1 MGASTTSSIRVAF
14 AQVVLT
20 GLGARRCS
28 AHVSLER
35 HLSPDFQIELS
46 PIDPRVVRFDYKR
59 GAAAVATALELIHR
73 VDSPYAGI
81 TLDITHF
88 IGDSDED
95 MYKQIEACVPYATQ
109 THIRDHFDNRNP
121 IDLDRVWQI
130 FARHGYRGYMTL
142 EYAAN
147 GDPLTDV
154 PRRIE
159 LMKEFRCNGNSS
171 VCLEVSRHGKF
182 VLRACD
188 QMVIDDWGSGRRP
201 AGWK

>member
-14 AQVVLT
+14 AQMVLT

-46 PIDPRVVRFDYKR
+46 PINSRVVRFDYKR

-73 VDSPYAGI
+73 VGSPYVGT

-88 IGDSDED
+88 NGDSDED
-95 MYKQIEACVPYATQ
+95 MYKQIEARVPYATQ
-109 THIRDHFDNRNP
+109 THIRDHFNNLNP

-130 FARHGYRGYMTL
+130 FVRHGHRDYITL

-171 VCLEVSRHGKF
+171 VCLEVSRSSHIVSRRTV
-182 VLRACD
+182 VLSTVKRK
-188 QMVIDDWGSGRRP
+188 IP
-201 AGWK
+201 A